1 MFANISIRELFLVLL
16 LISVFLCS
24 SPVPLYA
31 EDDDI
36 AQGLLLGKGRDLVLE
51 NCTICHS
58 TSIILQNHMTRE
70 AWDKTIT
77 WMQEEQGMWEL
88 EPADRKSI
96 LDYLS
101 SFQGADQSQ
110 YTDRKK
116 RRNPMYEFYYPAN
129 PL

>member
-1 MFANISIRELFLVLL
+1 MFSNISIREPFLTLL
-16 LISVFLCS
+16 LIAVFLCS
-24 SPVPLYA
+24 SSVPLYA
-31 EDDDI
+31 EDNDI

-88 EPADRKSI
+88 ESADRKSI

-101 SFQGADQSQ
+101 SFQGADQNKH
-110 YTDRKK
+110 TDGKK
-116 RRNPMYEFYYPAN
+116 RKNSMYEFYYPAN